1 MIKVVVYPQL
11 IATIV
16 EHEKASMIVTV
27 REELNKW
34 GLGLKDE
41 KGVYVSF
48 DYVDTTNEIKTLMSS
63 HTLTLAELKSLV
75 DCIRQVIPKDM
86 LAWAIDLDGGQ
97 KTGDGD

>member
-16 EHEKASMIVTV
+16 EHEQASTIVTV

-34 GLGLKDE
+34 GADLKDPL
-41 KGVYVSF
+41 GNPVTF
-48 DYVDTTNEIKTLMSS
+48 DYVDTTNELRTLMSS

-75 DCIRQVIPKDM
+75 DCIRQTIPKDM
-86 LAWAIDLDGGQ
+86 LAWVIELG
-97 KTGDGD
+97 K